1 MNNKRNDLYSDWFCV
16 VGIKDDNKIGFYASM
31 PDYIEMSVVVAKYI
45 ARRMHEDIKKGLRLV
60 DYLYELK
67 RR

>member
-1 MNNKRNDLYSDWFCV
+1 
-16 VGIKDDNKIGFYASM
+16 M

-67 RR
+67 ER